1 MMTCLTGCDDRR
13 GPRRLGVPPDVGR
26 QNRDARGP
34 VRQPLRRAAG
44 LSVSR
49 LALGT
54 MISGAETSEPDSHAI
69 TDRAQEHGVDF
80 FDTSDVHADGRT
92 EQIIGRRFARGT
104 AGATVPQAL
113 WPGWTSCSRH
123 LAPRLRTRTRSVR
136 LVTSSFSPCDV

>member
-1 MMTCLTGCDDRR
+1 MTCLTGCDDRR

-54 MISGAETSEPDSHAI
+54 MTLGAETSEPDSHAI
-69 TDRAQEHGVDF
+69 MDRAHEHGVDF
-80 FDTSDVHADGRT
+80 FDTADVHADGRT
-92 EQIIGRRFARGT
+92 EQITGRQFAQGDGRRDRTASTLARLDELFPPPGPT
-104 AGATVPQAL
+104 APNPHQKRT
-113 WPGWTSCSRH
+113 PGD
-123 LAPRLRTRTRSVR
+123 LFFFSV
-136 LVTSSFSPCDV
+136 